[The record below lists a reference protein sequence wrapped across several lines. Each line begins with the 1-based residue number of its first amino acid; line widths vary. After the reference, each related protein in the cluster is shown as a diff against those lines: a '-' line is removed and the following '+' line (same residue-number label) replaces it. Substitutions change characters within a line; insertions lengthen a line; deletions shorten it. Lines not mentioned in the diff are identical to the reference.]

1 MSDPLSSSSFSRR
14 RVLGLGLGAAAAL
27 PLASGLSG
35 CAGASTTGGGGGS
48 GAMQFYATQFS
59 QVEEK
64 QRYEA
69 IVKKFLTDP
78 PVSFNVAP
86 STSEFLT
93 QIKTQVQAKKVSFDL
108 VGGLYGDLAPVADQL
123 EDLDDLAGDAT
134 AAGVPAELMKLGKL
148 NGSTQKFIPWMQAT
162 YVVAV
167 NKKALQWLPGG
178 ADVNALTYDQYL
190 AWAKAAKA
198 GNGGKAVFGMPCG
211 PKGLYHRF
219 FQGYLLPSFTG
230 GQITT
235 FAGADAQAAWAYM
248 KELWANMNPASTNY
262 DNMQDPLASGEV
274 LVAWDHVAR
283 LVGAPKAKP
292 DEWIMVPAPSGPK
305 GLGYMLIV
313 AGLAVPRGGDKA
325 KAGKTIKALLKNDV
339 QGETLKQNAFFPV
352 TKGDLPGDLPPAV
365 SLEAKAVQAQ
375 QTNSKA
381 VVALPPVGVGA
392 KDAELG
398 QAFKDTFT
406 QICLQNKPVAEVVSA
421 QAKVIQKIL
430 DEVKVPCWAPDPASN
445 GQPCKVG

>member
-1 MSDPLSSSSFSRR
+1 MSNPASLSRR

-27 PLASGLSG
+27 PFAGALSG
-35 CAGASTTGGGGGS
+35 CAGASTTGGGGGAGS
-48 GAMQFYATQFS
+48 MQFYGTQFS

-69 IVKKFLTDP
+69 IVKQYLTDP
-78 PVSFNVAP
+78 PVSYNVAP
-86 STSEFLT
+86 SASEFLT
-93 QIKTQVQAKKVSFDL
+93 QIKTQVQAKKVAFDL

-123 EDLDDLAGDAT
+123 EDIDDLTSAAT
-134 AAGVPAELMKLGKL
+134 SAGVPEEMMKLGKL

-167 NKKALQWLPGG
+167 NKKALQWLPAG
-178 ADVNALTYDQYL
+178 ADVNNLTYDQFL
-190 AWAKAAKA
+190 AWAKAAKD
-198 GNGGKAVFGMPCG
+198 GNGGKGVFGLPCG

-235 FAGADAQAAWAYM
+235 FASLEAQQAWGYM
-248 KELWANMNPASTNY
+248 KNLWAAMNPASTNY

-292 DEWIMVPAPSGPK
+292 DDWLMVPAPTGPK

-313 AGLAVPRGGDKA
+313 AGLAIPKGGDKT
-325 KAGKTIKALLKNDV
+325 KANKTIQALLKPDIQNA
-339 QGETLKQNAFFPV
+339 TLKQNAFFPV
-352 TKGDLPGDLPPAV
+352 IKGDPPADLPPAV
-365 SLEAKAVQAQ
+365 KLESTAVQAQ
-375 QTNSKA
+375 QNNPKA
-381 VVALPPVGVGA
+381 IVALPPVGVGA

-406 QICLQNKPVAEVVSA
+406 QICLQNKPIPDVVAN
-421 QAKVIQKIL
+421 QANVIQKIL
-430 DEVKVPCWAPDPASN
+430 DEVKVPCWAPDPSSN
-445 GQPCKVG
+445 GQTCKVG

>member
-1 MSDPLSSSSFSRR
+1 MSDSVLSRR

-27 PLASGLSG
+27 PFAGALTG
-35 CAGASTTGGGGGS
+35 CTGASTTGGGGGD
-48 GAMQFYATQFS
+48 GAIQFYGTQFS

-69 IVKKFLTDP
+69 IVKKFLTNP
-78 PVSFNVAP
+78 PVTYNVAP
-86 STSEFLT
+86 STSEFLN
-93 QIKTQVQAKKVSFDL
+93 QIKTQVQANRVSFDL
-108 VGGLYGDLAPVADQL
+108 VGGLYGDLAPVAAQL
-123 EDLDDLAGDAT
+123 EDVDDLVGAAT
-134 AAGVPAELMKLGKL
+134 AAGVPDDLMKLGKL
-148 NGSTQKFIPWMQAT
+148 DGTTQKFIPWMQAT

-167 NKKALQWLPGG
+167 NKKALQWLPAG
-178 ADVNALTYDQYL
+178 ADVNALSYDQYL

-198 GNGGKAVFGMPCG
+198 ANGGKGVFGMPCG

-235 FAGADAQAAWAYM
+235 FASQDAQNAWAYM
-248 KELWANMNPASTNY
+248 KELWGAMNPASTNY

-292 DEWIMVPAPSGPK
+292 DEWLMVPAPSGPK

-313 AGLAVPRGGDKA
+313 AGLAVPKGGDKA
-325 KAGKTIKALLKNDV
+325 KASQTIKALLQADMQN
-339 QGETLKQNAFFPV
+339 ETLKQNAFFPV
-352 TKGDLPGDLPPAV
+352 IKADAPADLPPAV
-365 SLEAKAVQAQ
+365 ALESTAVRAQ
-375 QTNSKA
+375 QTADKA
-381 VVALPPVGVGA
+381 LVALPPVGVGA

-406 QICLQNKPVAEVVSA
+406 QICLQNKAIPEVVKA
-421 QAKVIQKIL
+421 QSEVINKIL
-430 DEVKVPCWAPDPASN
+430 AEVKVPCWAPDPSSN
-445 GQPCKVG
+445 GQPCKVA